1 MRGVHITWQ
10 LVVIALGTIVT
21 ANVII
26 IYAGYDAAAPL
37 VNMLGI
43 VLIGM
48 FAKDSV
54 DQNNQTHADIVE
66 THAKV
71 QQAAN
76 RVYDL
81 ASDVEHQR
89 TVLRIAVLEK
99 ELDALRSN
107 LEPSVSDTALIDAK
121 GQELTQLQE
130 GKTP

>member
-1 MRGVHITWQ
+1 VRGYHISWQ
-10 LVVIALGTIVT
+10 TVIIALAVIVT

-26 IYAGYDAAAPL
+26 IYAGYEAAAPL
-37 VNMLGI
+37 VNMIGL
-43 VLIGM
+43 VLIGL

-54 DQNNQTHADIVE
+54 DQNKETRATILDAHDRVVQT
-66 THAKV
+66 
-71 QQAAN
+71 AN

-89 TVLRIAVLEK
+89 TILRIAVLEK

-121 GQELTQLQE
+121 GQELTQLKE
-130 GKTP
+130 GETP